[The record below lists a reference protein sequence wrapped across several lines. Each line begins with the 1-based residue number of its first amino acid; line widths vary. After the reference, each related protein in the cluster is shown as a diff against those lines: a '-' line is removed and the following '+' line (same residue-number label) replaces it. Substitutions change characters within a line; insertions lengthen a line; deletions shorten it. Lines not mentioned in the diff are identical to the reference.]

1 MKKRILYVDDNPQ
14 NRLLVKRI
22 LHSQGH
28 ELLEAIDG
36 ESGWNMALR
45 ESPDFIFVD
54 LLLPDIDGFELTR
67 QIKASPELSHI
78 PVVTLTA
85 YGNAEIE
92 QIAKEAGFDGFLHKP
107 PDRLQIQAI
116 LARFLSVNVVGIVL
130 LEVTQHLTSRILN

>member
-1 MKKRILYVDDNPQ
+1 MKKRILYVDDDPQ

-22 LHSQGH
+22 LHLQGL
-28 ELLEAIDG
+28 ELLEAVDG
-36 ESGWNMALR
+36 KSGWETALR
-45 ESPDFIFVD
+45 ELPDFIFID

-67 QIKASPELSHI
+67 RIKASPELSHI

-107 PDRLQIQAI
+107 PDRQQIQAV
-116 LARFLSVNVVGIVL
+116 LARFLSVSVI
-130 LEVTQHLTSRILN
+130 